1 LLSTASSRYQ
11 ATSPQPL
18 EIPTNVA
25 LYLRYATMYIT
36 GTIFAAS
43 VVATMYILLARGH
56 IEGRNMFK
64 LNRVAGIV
72 YMGRPLLLLRSM
84 AAMSVLSTATLQ
96 LEQSS
101 SGVLTYFTATSTR
114 PLTVVG
120 AVKMFLAAGEV
131 SWFTFV
137 LNDMFMVVTRQYTS
151 PYAFKSSLIVWM
163 SSGVLSF
170 ASPVQDIATLRRD
183 CMIRAVYYL
192 DKASAALNGMLV
204 VQVRDTF
211 FVLDVKSWRR
221 FTIDVPGE
229 LRLSHT
235 DPRAKELNV
244 ALPLTL

>member
-1 LLSTASSRYQ
+1 
-11 ATSPQPL
+11 
-18 EIPTNVA
+18 
-25 LYLRYATMYIT
+25 MYIT

-43 VVATMYILLARGH
+43 VVATVYILLARGH

-84 AAMSVLSTATLQ
+84 AAMSVLSTATLE

-101 SGVLTYFTATSTR
+101 SGVLTYIIATSTR

-120 AVKMFLAAGEV
+120 AIKMFLAVGEV

-163 SSGVLSF
+163 ASGVLSF
-170 ASPVQDIATLRRD
+170 ASPVRDIATLRRD
-183 CMIRAVYYL
+183 CMIRAV
-192 DKASAALNGMLV
+192 DFDMSCSAGTNIYDECGLLGGFFAKYTYRSILYVKFDVEV
-204 VQVRDTF
+204 V
-211 FVLDVKSWRR
+211 
-221 FTIDVPGE
+221 E
-229 LRLSHT
+229 
-235 DPRAKELNV
+235 E
-244 ALPLTL
+244 

>member
-1 LLSTASSRYQ
+1 MDNIVEIRITLLSTASSRYQ

-43 VVATMYILLARGH
+43 VVATVYILLARGH

-84 AAMSVLSTATLQ
+84 AAMSVLSTATLE

-101 SGVLTYFTATSTR
+101 SGVLTYFIATSTR

-163 SSGVLSF
+163 ASGVLSF
-170 ASPVQDIATLRRD
+170 ASP
-183 CMIRAVYYL
+183 VYYL

-211 FVLDVKSWRR
+211 YVLDVKSWRR